1 MTTRKKCNAG
11 IKIERQGEN
20 VNKMNRIKK
29 SITYMLCVALAA
41 AVALACITLG
51 VNNKAQAAETADDFK
66 VASIGIRLQN
76 DAKETGVRFKIN
88 AKADLLNKTDAKVT
102 VYVLP
107 QMFYVNGAHLNAG
120 AVAAQSVELVGEW
133 ANEGEN
139 GEYKTAYA
147 YIYDFPASNYGVKLL
162 AEACLTYTEN
172 GATVTKWTAVSSA
185 NSLTDVAKAAKNGG
199 TTGADGYIIETAK
212 ITYKN
217 ADGTEIKNETLA
229 YGASLNYPAAAVIK
243 NKTQRGWVT
252 SKGTTW
258 DTSWTAQG
266 DMTLIASYVTGG
278 IVAEKMYST
287 SKTGKKAYESAAKIA
302 LPEGYEKVWQAPLDG
317 NGQKHGMYMPS
328 NDLSEYSE
336 VNFAI
341 KTGASYA
348 FGGSVTTVKKLNNW
362 IYFSLTQNSNG
373 TWNLT
378 VTSDETVVWTAEN
391 LTANYNAG
399 EYTKGAITAILYGD
413 PTKGYTPIGAKNEN
427 FYFTELRG
435 IKKPVGEIIS
445 DRVYGA
451 KKSGTLGE
459 KEVTDMP
466 SPEGFEKVWSATAG
480 SQGSGYYYLRGE
492 YYSPKVISDYAEVHF
507 AVKTGYQYT
516 FDTETKS
523 ITDWMLF
530 SLIQNEDETWELTVT
545 TLDGKI
551 LHTASGLTS
560 NKSSG
565 DYVAGSLNVI
575 LYGNTKKSGYIPMV
589 KEQNGVFYF
598 TELRGTLKPV
608 QATLAKAGV
617 SEYSIVV
624 PDKSENI
631 DNYGAA
637 TRAAK
642 ELKTFFREATGAD
655 LGDYVQDT
663 GNLKSDIKYISIGFT
678 NALNNNVEGV
688 DYDALGISGYA
699 IRTIDGNVYI
709 SGQGMGLMN
718 GVYEFLRT
726 HFNYEYYTDGFYK
739 IDDCTLK
746 DVVLQTINEEYKP
759 SFEYRLPAYGF
770 EITAAGGYATDPDVG
785 YRMQYNSL
793 SIKGVGENMWHNFFN
808 AIPLEEY
815 KSAHPNWFSPDGSQP
830 CLTRDKDGLATEMA
844 GKVKAVLEASPTATF
859 VMIGQQDN
867 DDWCTCA
874 TCKSVISQYGGYN
887 SATYILFMNAVSDK
901 LQPYLVES
909 GRTDVKLGMFAYHKT
924 QDAPVT
930 TVGGKVS
937 LIDGMKLNSN
947 VCVVYAPIEANYY
960 VSFNDEVNASVKKN
974 IEGWGLVADN
984 VLYWTYMENFGYYQ
998 LIFDNFGSMQEN
1010 LQLLHEHNGMWL
1022 YNLGQYNNGN
1032 STGFS
1037 RYKAY
1042 LNAKLMWNVNAD
1054 VNALTDDFF
1063 NNYFGV
1069 ASADMRKFFN
1079 EYRAMTKHIYE
1090 NKDKTIGY
1098 LSLNGHTPSASDF
1111 WYSSLNK
1118 WLGYIDNALAE
1129 AEKLS
1134 KTDATEGERVTKAV
1148 KLESLFIRYALITY
1162 FSGNFTSDQLL
1173 TMKTEWQADATA
1185 LGVTLC
1191 GEHKNLET
1199 LYKEWGILK

>member
-1 MTTRKKCNAG
+1 
-11 IKIERQGEN
+11 
-20 VNKMNRIKK
+20 MNRIKK

-217 ADGTEIKNETLA
+217 ADGTEIKNETLT

-252 SKGTTW
+252 SKKTAW

-266 DMTLIASYVTGG
+266 DMTLTASYVTGG

-362 IYFSLTQNSNG
+362 IYFSLTQNSTG

-391 LTANYNAG
+391 LTANNNVN

-435 IKKPVGEIIS
+435 VKKPVGEVI
-445 DRVYGA
+445 D
-451 KKSGTLGE
+451 KKIYRADKVTITETTENVPDGYEYVWQTTSGKRNPMGTAYYIHG
-459 KEVTDMP
+459 
-466 SPEGFEKVWSATAG
+466 SAL
-480 SQGSGYYYLRGE
+480 SSESVEQYESLN
-492 YYSPKVISDYAEVHF
+492 F
-507 AVKTGYQYT
+507 AVKTNFKFGTSSKQVAAADWVYVT
-516 FDTETKS
+516 MTRNGENWDLVATVNGETIWTNTGKNFAGNSDYKS
-523 ITDWMLF
+523 NSFAAANYNVWWLAF
-530 SLIQNEDETWELTVT
+530 VE
-545 TLDGKI
+545 
-551 LHTASGLTS
+551 
-560 NKSSG
+560 KSDSP
-565 DYVAGSLNVI
+565 V
-575 LYGNTKKSGYIPMV
+575 
-589 KEQNGVFYF
+589 YF

-617 SEYSIVV
+617 SEYSVVV

-642 ELKTFFREATGAD
+642 ELKTFFLEATGAD

-688 DYDALGISGYA
+688 DYDALGISGYS

-785 YRMQYNSL
+785 YRMQYNNL
-793 SIKGVGENMWHNFFN
+793 SIKGVGENMWHNFFD
-808 AIPLEEY
+808 AIPSEKY
-815 KSAHPNWFSPDGSQP
+815 KSAHPDWFSPDGSQP

-844 GKVKAVLEASPTATF
+844 GKVKAVLEASPSATF

-867 DDWCTCA
+867 DKWCTCA

-901 LQPYLVES
+901 LQPYLVKS

-984 VLYWTYMENFGYYQ
+984 VLYWIYMENFGYYQ
-998 LIFDNFGSMQEN
+998 LVFDNFGSMQEN

-1173 TMKTEWQADATA
+1173 IMKNDWKADATA

>member
-1 MTTRKKCNAG
+1 MKITKKL
-11 IKIERQGEN
+11 IVSFIL
-20 VNKMNRIKK
+20 
-29 SITYMLCVALAA
+29 SL
-41 AVALACITLG
+41 
-51 VNNKAQAAETADDFK
+51 
-66 VASIGIRLQN
+66 VASISCI
-76 DAKETGVRFKIN
+76 VSVVS
-88 AKADLLNKTDAKVT
+88 LNERNSDKVYAEVT
-102 VYVLP
+102 
-107 QMFYVNGAHLNAG
+107 
-120 AVAAQSVELVGEW
+120 
-133 ANEGEN
+133 NES
-139 GEYKTAYA
+139 
-147 YIYDFPASNYGVKLL
+147 YISSHKDFDEVV
-162 AEACLTYTEN
+162 TESLFI
-172 GATVTKWTAVSSA
+172 GATK
-185 NSLTDVAKAAKNGG
+185 LK
-199 TTGADGYIIETAK
+199 
-212 ITYKN
+212 
-217 ADGTEIKNETLA
+217 
-229 YGASLNYPAAAVIK
+229 
-243 NKTQRGWVT
+243 
-252 SKGTTW
+252 KGQFE
-258 DTSWTAQG
+258 D
-266 DMTLIASYVTGG
+266 
-278 IVAEKMYST
+278 
-287 SKTGKKAYESAAKIA
+287 
-302 LPEGYEKVWQAPLDG
+302 
-317 NGQKHGMYMPS
+317 
-328 NDLSEYSE
+328 
-336 VNFAI
+336 
-341 KTGASYA
+341 
-348 FGGSVTTVKKLNNW
+348 
-362 IYFSLTQNSNG
+362 
-373 TWNLT
+373 
-378 VTSDETVVWTAEN
+378 
-391 LTANYNAG
+391 
-399 EYTKGAITAILYGD
+399 
-413 PTKGYTPIGAKNEN
+413 KGYTSSYEFVETYDESRKGPFGG
-427 FYFTELRG
+427 T
-435 IKKPVGEIIS
+435 
-445 DRVYGA
+445 VYA
-451 KKSGTLGE
+451 NIAS
-459 KEVTDMP
+459 VD
-466 SPEGFEKVWSATAG
+466 V
-480 SQGSGYYYLRGE
+480 SGY
-492 YYSPKVISDYAEVHF
+492 A
-507 AVKTGYQYT
+507 T
-516 FDTETKS
+516 
-523 ITDWMLF
+523 ITL
-530 SLIQNEDETWELTVT
+530 EC
-545 TLDGKI
+545 
-551 LHTASGLTS
+551 
-560 NKSSG
+560 
-565 DYVAGSLNVI
+565 NVI
-575 LYGNTKKSGYIPMV
+575 DTYILVNEWKTYFGKGNVSIEMTQGESNVWTIVFSGAGAHGTKTITRTGTDLKDLLSM
-589 KEQNGVFYF
+589 VFYAGRVEEGK
-598 TELRGTLKPV
+598 TLRAKIVVSEVRGTLKV
-608 QATLAKAGV
+608 ILAKSGV

-624 PDKSENI
+624 PDKRENI
-631 DNYGAA
+631 DNYGAP

-655 LGDYVQDT
+655 LEDYVQDS

-678 NALNNNVEGV
+678 NALNNNVERV
-688 DYDALGISGYA
+688 DYDALGTSEYS

-770 EITAAGGYATDPDVG
+770 EITTTGGYATDPDVG

-793 SIKGVGENMWHNFFN
+793 PIKGVGENMWHNFFN
-808 AIPLEEY
+808 AIPLKEY
-815 KSAHPNWFSPDGSQP
+815 KSAHPNWFSPDGSQL

-844 GKVKAVLEASPTATF
+844 GKVKAVLAANPSATF

-984 VLYWTYMENFGYYQ
+984 VLYWIYMENFGYYQ

-1010 LQLLHEHNGMWL
+1010 LQLLHKHNGMWL
-1022 YNLGQYNNGN
+1022 YNLGQYDNGN

-1079 EYRAMTKHIYE
+1079 EYRAMTKYIYE
-1090 NKDKTIGY
+1090 NEDKTIGY
-1098 LSLNGHTPSASDF
+1098 LSLNGHTPSAKDF
-1111 WYSSLNK
+1111 WFSNLNK

-1134 KTDATEGERVTKAV
+1134 KTDATEGKRVTKAV

-1162 FSGNFTSDQLL
+1162 FGGNFTSDKLL
-1173 TMKTEWQADATA
+1173 TMKSEWQADATD

-1191 GEHKNLET
+1191 GERKTLED
-1199 LYKEWGILK
+1199 LYREWGILK

>member
-1 MTTRKKCNAG
+1 
-11 IKIERQGEN
+11 
-20 VNKMNRIKK
+20 
-29 SITYMLCVALAA
+29 MLCVALAA
-41 AVALACITLG
+41 AVALACVTLG

-107 QMFYVNGAHLNAG
+107 QMFYVDGAHLNAG
-120 AVAAQSVELVGEW
+120 AVAAQSVELVGDW

-185 NSLTDVAKAAKNGG
+185 NSLTDVAKAAKDGG
-199 TTGADGYIIETAK
+199 TKGADGYIIETAK

-266 DMTLIASYVTGG
+266 NMTLTASYVTGG

-302 LPEGYEKVWQAPLDG
+302 LPEGYEKVWQAPLDS

-348 FGGSVTTVKKLNNW
+348 FGGAVTTVKKLNNW
-362 IYFSLTQNSNG
+362 IYFSLTQNSTG

-435 IKKPVGEIIS
+435 VKKPLELKGDLVTESLFIGATKLEEGQFENKGYAS
-445 DRVYGA
+445 SYEFVETYDESRKGPFGGTVYA
-451 KKSGTLGE
+451 NIASVDVSRYATITLE
-459 KEVTDMP
+459 CNVVDTYILVDKWNTY
-466 SPEGFEKVWSATAG
+466 FEKGNVGIEMTQGESNLWTIVFSGAAKGETTITRTGTDLKDLLSMVFFAG
-480 SQGSGYYYLRGE
+480 RVE
-492 YYSPKVISDYAEVHF
+492 
-507 AVKTGYQYT
+507 
-516 FDTETKS
+516 
-523 ITDWMLF
+523 
-530 SLIQNEDETWELTVT
+530 
-545 TLDGKI
+545 
-551 LHTASGLTS
+551 
-560 NKSSG
+560 
-565 DYVAGSLNVI
+565 
-575 LYGNTKKSGYIPMV
+575 
-589 KEQNGVFYF
+589 NGVTLYAKIIVS
-598 TELRGTLKPV
+598 EVRGTLKPT
-608 QATLAKAGV
+608 QTTLAKSGAT
-617 SEYSIVV
+617 EYRIVV
-624 PDKSENI
+624 PDKSESV

-637 TRAAK
+637 TRAAS

-688 DYDALGISGYA
+688 DYDALGISGYS
-699 IRTIDGNVYI
+699 IRTIGDNVYI

-808 AIPLEEY
+808 AIPSEKY
-815 KSAHPNWFSPDGSQP
+815 KSAHPNWFSPDGSQL

-844 GKVKAVLEASPTATF
+844 GKVKAVLAANPSATF

-984 VLYWTYMENFGYYQ
+984 VLYWIYMENFGYYQ

-1010 LQLLHEHNGMWL
+1010 LQLLHKHNGMWL
-1022 YNLGQYNNGN
+1022 YNLGQYDNGN

-1079 EYRAMTKHIYE
+1079 EYRAMTKYIYE
-1090 NKDKTIGY
+1090 NEDKTIGY
-1098 LSLNGHTPSASDF
+1098 LSLNGHTPSAKDF
-1111 WYSSLNK
+1111 WFSNLNK
-1118 WLGYIDNALAE
+1118 WLGYINNALAE

-1134 KTDATEGERVTKAV
+1134 KTDATEGKRVTKAV

-1162 FSGNFTSDQLL
+1162 FSGNFEKEKLL
-1173 TMKTEWQADATA
+1173 TMKSEWQADATD

-1191 GEHKNLET
+1191 GERKGLAA
-1199 LYKEWGILK
+1199 LYEEWGI

>member
-217 ADGTEIKNETLA
+217 AVGTQIGSETVA
-229 YGASLNYPAAAVIK
+229 YGATLNYPVVGGMNGQGLAWET
-243 NKTQRGWVT
+243 NK
-252 SKGTTW
+252 KTTW
-258 DTSWTAQG
+258 NTEWTAQG
-266 DMTLIASYVTGG
+266 NMTLICPGDTIDEKVFSSRGITSESADESAPQGFTNVWQTKDKLSAGSNATLRAEYYSSKDITVYKEVYFAAKTNWMYKLPSGYVAANGWFYFTFTQNEDKTWNASITYTTKDGVKIDTAKNLTMPTENGSAYKAGSLAALLYNPWYIPYLKDTDSYV
-278 IVAEKMYST
+278 
-287 SKTGKKAYESAAKIA
+287 
-302 LPEGYEKVWQAPLDG
+302 
-317 NGQKHGMYMPS
+317 
-328 NDLSEYSE
+328 
-336 VNFAI
+336 
-341 KTGASYA
+341 
-348 FGGSVTTVKKLNNW
+348 
-362 IYFSLTQNSNG
+362 
-373 TWNLT
+373 
-378 VTSDETVVWTAEN
+378 
-391 LTANYNAG
+391 
-399 EYTKGAITAILYGD
+399 
-413 PTKGYTPIGAKNEN
+413 
-427 FYFTELRG
+427 YFTELRG
-435 IKKPVGEIIS
+435 VKKPVEITGDKIV
-445 DRVYGA
+445 DCVYDNIGTDCYG
-451 KKSGTLGE
+451 KK
-459 KEVTDMP
+459 VTFTD
-466 SPEGFEKVWSATAG
+466 SSEAVPEGFTVVKEYTCNETSLQSRMTHVDIR
-480 SQGSGYYYLRGE
+480 GY
-492 YYSPKVISDYAEVHF
+492 SEVHF
-507 AVKTGYQYT
+507 AIKT
-516 FDTETKS
+516 
-523 ITDWMLF
+523 
-530 SLIQNEDETWELTVT
+530 
-545 TLDGKI
+545 
-551 LHTASGLTS
+551 
-560 NKSSG
+560 
-565 DYVAGSLNVI
+565 
-575 LYGNTKKSGYIPMV
+575 SGYMRIDTSV
-589 KEQNGVFYF
+589 DSKTAIKQKYDDWLYF
-598 TELRGTLKPV
+598 TLVNESTEEKVQWRVKVKYQGVEIVNFLNTRNITQPGVCGVLWHGGAAGTMPYDNAAGFKIYTTEVRGTLKPV

-688 DYDALGISGYA
+688 DYDALGISGYS

-844 GKVKAVLEASPTATF
+844 GKVKAVLEANPTATF

-867 DDWCTCA
+867 DKWCTCA

-901 LQPYLVES
+901 LQPYLIES

-984 VLYWTYMENFGYYQ
+984 VLYWIYMENFGYYQ

-1010 LQLLHEHNGMWL
+1010 LQLLHKHNGMWL

>member
-1 MTTRKKCNAG
+1 
-11 IKIERQGEN
+11 
-20 VNKMNRIKK
+20 MNRIKK
-29 SITYMLCVALAA
+29 SITYMLCVALA

-107 QMFYVNGAHLNAG
+107 QMFYVDGAHLNAG

-185 NSLTDVAKAAKNGG
+185 NSLTDVAKAAKDGG
-199 TTGADGYIIETAK
+199 ATGTDGYIIETAK

-217 ADGTEIKNETLA
+217 ADGTEIKNETLT

-252 SKGTTW
+252 SKNTLW
-258 DTSWTAQG
+258 NTSWNVQG
-266 DMTLIASYVTGG
+266 NMTLTAAYYDG
-278 IVAEKMYST
+278 IVVDDRT
-287 SKTGKKAYESAAKIA
+287 FSAKGI
-302 LPEGYEKVWQAPLDG
+302 
-317 NGQKHGMYMPS
+317 
-328 NDLSEYSE
+328 
-336 VNFAI
+336 
-341 KTGASYA
+341 
-348 FGGSVTTVKKLNNW
+348 
-362 IYFSLTQNSNG
+362 
-373 TWNLT
+373 
-378 VTSDETVVWTAEN
+378 TAE
-391 LTANYNAG
+391 AV
-399 EYTKGAITAILYGD
+399 
-413 PTKGYTPIGAKNEN
+413 NE
-427 FYFTELRG
+427 
-435 IKKPVGEIIS
+435 
-445 DRVYGA
+445 A
-451 KKSGTLGE
+451 A
-459 KEVTDMP
+459 
-466 SPEGFEKVWSATAG
+466 PEGFEKVWKTNDKLSESGGSKYLHGQFYSAEDITRYSEIRYAVKTNYQFSTPSGISPINGWVYYTFIQNNDGTWNMTMTYTQKGEVKTETKNKISLYAGNDYYTAK
-480 SQGSGYYYLRGE
+480 SLQCLSYNAWYLPYVKAADTSYVYFTELRGVKKPVEITGDKIVDCVYDNIGTDCYGKKVTFTDSSEAVPEGFTVVKE
-492 YYSPKVISDYAEVHF
+492 YTCSETSLQGKMTHVDIRGYSEVHF
-507 AVKTGYQYT
+507 AIKT
-516 FDTETKS
+516 
-523 ITDWMLF
+523 
-530 SLIQNEDETWELTVT
+530 
-545 TLDGKI
+545 
-551 LHTASGLTS
+551 
-560 NKSSG
+560 
-565 DYVAGSLNVI
+565 
-575 LYGNTKKSGYIPMV
+575 SGYMQIDTSVDSKTAIKQKYADWLYFTLVNESTEKKVQWRV
-589 KEQNGVFYF
+589 KVKYQGVEIVNFLNTRDITQPGVCGVLWHGGAAGTMPCDDAAGFKIYT

-688 DYDALGISGYA
+688 DYDALGISGYS

-815 KSAHPNWFSPDGSQP
+815 KSAHPDWFSPDGSQP

-974 IEGWGLVADN
+974 IEGWGLAADN
-984 VLYWTYMENFGYYQ
+984 VLYWIYMENFGYYQ

-1079 EYRAMTKHIYE
+1079 EYRDMTKHIYE
-1090 NKDKTIGY
+1090 NEDKTIGY
-1098 LSLNGHTPSASDF
+1098 LSINGHTPSASDF
-1111 WYSSLNK
+1111 WYSSMNK

-1148 KLESLFIRYALITY
+1148 KFESLFIRYALITY

-1173 TMKTEWQADATA
+1173 TMKTEWQADADK

>member
-1 MTTRKKCNAG
+1 MNKAKKI
-11 IKIERQGEN
+11 IK
-20 VNKMNRIKK
+20 
-29 SITYMLCVALAA
+29 YMLCAA
-41 AVALACITLG
+41 FAAILALACITFG
-51 VNNKAQAAETADDFK
+51 ANKKAQAAETADDFK

-107 QMFYVNGAHLNAG
+107 QMFYVDGAHLNAG

-172 GATVTKWTAVSSA
+172 DATVTKWTAISSA
-185 NSLTDVAKAAKNGG
+185 NSLTDVAKAAKDGG
-199 TTGADGYIIETAK
+199 ATGADGYIIETAK

-217 ADGTEIKNETLA
+217 AVGTQIGSETVD
-229 YGASLNYPAAAVIK
+229 YGATLNYPEVAGRNGQDLAWI
-243 NKTQRGWVT
+243 T
-252 SKGTTW
+252 SKKTAWNTE
-258 DTSWTAQG
+258 WTAQG
-266 DMTLIASYVTGG
+266 NMTLVCSGDTIDEKVFSSRGITSESADESAPQGFTNVWQTKDKLSAGSNATLRAEYYSSKDITVYKEVYFAAKTNWMYKLPSGYVAANGWFYFTFTQNEDKTWNASITYTTKDGVKIDTAKNLTMPTENGSAYKAGSLAALLYNPWYIPYLKDTDSYV
-278 IVAEKMYST
+278 
-287 SKTGKKAYESAAKIA
+287 
-302 LPEGYEKVWQAPLDG
+302 
-317 NGQKHGMYMPS
+317 
-328 NDLSEYSE
+328 
-336 VNFAI
+336 
-341 KTGASYA
+341 
-348 FGGSVTTVKKLNNW
+348 
-362 IYFSLTQNSNG
+362 
-373 TWNLT
+373 
-378 VTSDETVVWTAEN
+378 
-391 LTANYNAG
+391 
-399 EYTKGAITAILYGD
+399 
-413 PTKGYTPIGAKNEN
+413 
-427 FYFTELRG
+427 YFTELRG
-435 IKKPVGEIIS
+435 VKKPVEITGGKIV
-445 DRVYGA
+445 DCVYDNIGTDCYG
-451 KKSGTLGE
+451 KK
-459 KEVTDMP
+459 VTFTD
-466 SPEGFEKVWSATAG
+466 SSEAVPEGFTVVKEYTCNETSLQSRMTHVDI
-480 SQGSGYYYLRGE
+480 QG
-492 YYSPKVISDYAEVHF
+492 YSEVHF
-507 AVKTGYQYT
+507 AIKT
-516 FDTETKS
+516 
-523 ITDWMLF
+523 
-530 SLIQNEDETWELTVT
+530 
-545 TLDGKI
+545 
-551 LHTASGLTS
+551 
-560 NKSSG
+560 
-565 DYVAGSLNVI
+565 
-575 LYGNTKKSGYIPMV
+575 SGYMRIDTSTDNKTAIKQKYDDWLYFTLVNESTEKKVQWRV
-589 KEQNGVFYF
+589 KVKYQGVEIVNFLNTRDIIQSGVCGVLWHGGAAGTMPCDDAAGFKIYA

-688 DYDALGISGYA
+688 DYDALGISGYS

-785 YRMQYNSL
+785 YRMQYNNL

-844 GKVKAVLEASPTATF
+844 GKVKAVLAANPSATF

-867 DDWCTCA
+867 DDWCTCD

-984 VLYWTYMENFGYYQ
+984 VLYWIYMENFGYYQ

-1090 NKDKTIGY
+1090 NEDKTIGY

-1111 WYSSLNK
+1111 WYSSMNK

-1173 TMKTEWQADATA
+1173 TMKTEWQADADK

>member
-1 MTTRKKCNAG
+1 
-11 IKIERQGEN
+11 
-20 VNKMNRIKK
+20 
-29 SITYMLCVALAA
+29 MLCVALAA
-41 AVALACITLG
+41 AVALSCVTFG

-88 AKADLLNKTDAKVT
+88 AKADLLNKTNAKVT

-107 QMFYVNGAHLNAG
+107 QMFYVDGAHLNAG

-133 ANEGEN
+133 ANEGES

-172 GATVTKWTAVSSA
+172 GATVTKWTGVSDA
-185 NSLTDVAKAAKNGG
+185 YSLTDVAKAAKEGG
-199 TTGADGYIIETAK
+199 TKGADGYIIETAK

-266 DMTLIASYVTGG
+266 NMTLTASYVTGG

-302 LPEGYEKVWQAPLDG
+302 LPEGYEKVWQAPLDS

-348 FGGSVTTVKKLNNW
+348 FGGAVTTVKKLNNW
-362 IYFSLTQNSNG
+362 IYFSLTQNSTG

-435 IKKPVGEIIS
+435 VKKPVELKGDLVTESLFIGATKLEEGQFENKGYAS
-445 DRVYGA
+445 SYEFVETYDESRKGPFGGTVYA
-451 KKSGTLGE
+451 NIASVDVSRYATITLE
-459 KEVTDMP
+459 CNVVDTYILVDKWNTY
-466 SPEGFEKVWSATAG
+466 FEKGNVGIEMT
-480 SQGSGYYYLRGE
+480 QGESNLWTIVFSGAAKGE
-492 YYSPKVISDYAEVHF
+492 TTITR
-507 AVKTGYQYT
+507 TG
-516 FDTETKS
+516 
-523 ITDWMLF
+523 TDLKDLLKM
-530 SLIQNEDETWELTVT
+530 
-545 TLDGKI
+545 
-551 LHTASGLTS
+551 
-560 NKSSG
+560 
-565 DYVAGSLNVI
+565 
-575 LYGNTKKSGYIPMV
+575 
-589 KEQNGVFYF
+589 VFYAGQG
-598 TELRGTLKPV
+598 ENKLYAKMVVSEVRGTLKPV

-688 DYDALGISGYA
+688 DYDALGISGYS
-699 IRTIDGNVYI
+699 IRTIGDNVYI

-815 KSAHPNWFSPDGSQP
+815 KSAHPDWFSPDGSQP

-844 GKVKAVLEASPTATF
+844 GKVKAVLAANPSATF

-924 QDAPVT
+924 QDSPVT

-984 VLYWTYMENFGYYQ
+984 VLYWIYMENFGYYQ

-1010 LQLLHEHNGMWL
+1010 LQLLHKHNGMWL
-1022 YNLGQYNNGN
+1022 YNLGQYDNGN

-1079 EYRAMTKHIYE
+1079 EYRAMTKYIYE
-1090 NKDKTIGY
+1090 NEDKTIGY
-1098 LSLNGHTPSASDF
+1098 LSLNGHTPSAKDF
-1111 WYSSLNK
+1111 WFSNLNK
-1118 WLGYIDNALAE
+1118 WLGYIDNALAK

-1162 FSGNFTSDQLL
+1162 FSGNFEKEKLL
-1173 TMKTEWQADATA
+1173 TMKSEWQADATD

-1191 GEHKNLET
+1191 GERKGLAA
-1199 LYKEWGILK
+1199 LYEEWGI

>member
-107 QMFYVNGAHLNAG
+107 QMFYVDGAHLNAG

-185 NSLTDVAKAAKNGG
+185 NSLTDVAKAAKDGG
-199 TTGADGYIIETAK
+199 ATGADGYIIETAK

-217 ADGTEIKNETLA
+217 AVGTQIGSETVA
-229 YGASLNYPAAAVIK
+229 YGATLNYPVVGGMNGQGLAWET
-243 NKTQRGWVT
+243 NK
-252 SKGTTW
+252 KTTW
-258 DTSWTAQG
+258 NTEWTAQG
-266 DMTLIASYVTGG
+266 NMTLICPGDTIDEKVFSSRGITSESADESAPQGFTNVWQTKDKLSAGSNATLRAEYYSSKDITVYKEVYFAAKTNWMYKLPSGYVAANGWFYFTFTQNEDKTWNASITYTTKDGVKIDTAKNLTMPTENGSAYKAGSLAALLYNPWYIPYLKDTDSYV
-278 IVAEKMYST
+278 
-287 SKTGKKAYESAAKIA
+287 
-302 LPEGYEKVWQAPLDG
+302 
-317 NGQKHGMYMPS
+317 
-328 NDLSEYSE
+328 
-336 VNFAI
+336 
-341 KTGASYA
+341 
-348 FGGSVTTVKKLNNW
+348 
-362 IYFSLTQNSNG
+362 
-373 TWNLT
+373 
-378 VTSDETVVWTAEN
+378 
-391 LTANYNAG
+391 
-399 EYTKGAITAILYGD
+399 
-413 PTKGYTPIGAKNEN
+413 
-427 FYFTELRG
+427 YFTELRG
-435 IKKPVGEIIS
+435 VKKPVEITGDKIV
-445 DRVYGA
+445 DCVYDNIGTDCY
-451 KKSGTLGE
+451 KKT
-459 KEVTDMP
+459 VTFTD
-466 SPEGFEKVWSATAG
+466 SSEAVPEGFTVVK
-480 SQGSGYYYLRGE
+480 E
-492 YYSPKVISDYAEVHF
+492 YTCSETSLKGKMTHVDIQCYSEVHF
-507 AVKTGYQYT
+507 AIKT
-516 FDTETKS
+516 
-523 ITDWMLF
+523 
-530 SLIQNEDETWELTVT
+530 
-545 TLDGKI
+545 
-551 LHTASGLTS
+551 
-560 NKSSG
+560 
-565 DYVAGSLNVI
+565 
-575 LYGNTKKSGYIPMV
+575 SGYMQIDTSVDSKTAIKQKYADWLYFTLVNESTEKKVQWRV
-589 KEQNGVFYF
+589 KVKYQGVEIVNFLNTRDITQSGVCGVLWHGGAAGTMPYDNAAGF
-598 TELRGTLKPV
+598 KIYTTELRGTLKPV

-688 DYDALGISGYA
+688 DYDALGISGYS

-770 EITAAGGYATDPDVG
+770 EITAAGGYANDPDVG
-785 YRMQYNSL
+785 YRMQYNNL

-844 GKVKAVLEASPTATF
+844 GKVKAVLAANPSATF